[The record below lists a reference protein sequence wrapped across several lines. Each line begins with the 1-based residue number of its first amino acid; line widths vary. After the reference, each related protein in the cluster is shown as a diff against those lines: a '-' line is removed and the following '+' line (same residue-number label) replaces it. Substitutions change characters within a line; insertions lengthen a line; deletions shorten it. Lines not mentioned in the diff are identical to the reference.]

1 MPNAHSVL
9 SGLAAAVL
17 LGCSSSCGDN
27 GIITPGTTTIRLQQ
41 VVSGLT
47 APVYLTSPAGDARQ
61 FVVEQPGR
69 IRIIAN
75 GQLVATP
82 FLDITAKVQYGG
94 EQGLL
99 SVAFHPQYSAN
110 GLFFVYYTRRPDGD
124 IIIERYRVSANT
136 SVADATSAKQILVV
150 PHRAASNHNGG
161 LALFGPDGMLYIGT
175 GDGGGG
181 GDVPNN
187 AQNLT
192 LLLGKLLRIDVNTG
206 DPYSIPASNPY
217 VAGTGGARGEIWAS
231 GLRNPWR
238 FAFDRTTDN
247 LYVADVGQGEW
258 EEVNV
263 VSAATKPV
271 NYGWRIMEGAHCYNP
286 STNCNTAGLTQPVH
300 EYNHSGGKC
309 SITGGF
315 VYRGTVLTGIAG
327 TYFFADYCEGKVRSF
342 RLANNV
348 ATNIQEYDLGNL
360 GFVTSF
366 GEDAAGEL
374 YVLSVLSGE
383 GRVNKIVPGP

>member
-1 MPNAHSVL
+1 MRHVRCTL
-9 SGLAAAVL
+9 SGLTTAVL
-17 LGCSSSCGDN
+17 LGCSSSCGSDG
-27 GIITPGTTTIRLQQ
+27 GIINPGATTIRLQQ
-41 VVSGLT
+41 VVAGLT
-47 APVYLTSPAGDARQ
+47 GPVYLTSPAGDPRQ

-82 FLDITAKVQYGG
+82 FLDITAKVLYGG
-94 EQGLL
+94 ERGLL
-99 SVAFHPQYSAN
+99 SVAFHPQYSTN
-110 GLFFVYYTRRPDGD
+110 GLFFVYYTRNPDGD
-124 IIIERYRVSANT
+124 ILIERYRVSTNT
-136 SVADATSAKQILVV
+136 NVADATSAKQILVV
-150 PHRAASNHNGG
+150 PHRAAGNHNGG
-161 LALFGPDGMLYIGT
+161 LALFGADGMLYIGT

-217 VAGTGGARGEIWAS
+217 VGRTDARGEIWAS

-247 LYVADVGQGEW
+247 LYIADVGQGEW

-263 VSAATKPV
+263 VPAATKPV
-271 NYGWRIMEGAHCYNP
+271 NYGWRIMEGTHCYNP
-286 STNCNTAGLTQPVH
+286 STNCPTAGLTQPVH
-300 EYNHSGGKC
+300 EYNHAGGKC

-315 VYRGTVLTGIAG
+315 VYRGAALTGVQG
-327 TYFFADYCEGKVRSF
+327 TYFFADYCEGVVRSF
-342 RLANNV
+342 RFANNQ
-348 ATNIQEYDLGNL
+348 ATNIQDYNL
-360 GFVTSF
+360 DDVDSVLSF
-366 GEDAAGEL
+366 GEDASGEL
-374 YVLSVLSGE
+374 YLLSSN
-383 GRVNKIVPGP
+383 GRVYRFVAGT